1 LSHSRISRETDT
13 LWDVASVGTDDAIC
27 KCHTAAVIRRVE
39 FHVHEATCE
48 QPILM
53 CESNS
58 EAAEVCVCSETRHA
72 VADGTE
78 QITVVSDACIRADGT
93 NGLSFSFGFVG
104 ARMLLLGFFGL
115 ACICGLTVYHC
126 APEMHKTTTIF
137 LLIEC
142 LDAVFDLVSVICA
155 QASHDLNYAD
165 DGGWVSVV
173 LWTSVAF
180 SVAVFVCEA
189 CAHKQIQ
196 EWIPLLLCVHVVTE
210 DFLQT
215 FIYIQVGATHYGA
228 KGHVNFA
235 ICMAMGQTIAF
246 TVVKM
251 WEFLFESVDEETP
264 RPPLVVVA
272 NNPLGGA
279 AAWKS
284 VSVV

>member
-1 LSHSRISRETDT
+1 
-13 LWDVASVGTDDAIC
+13 
-27 KCHTAAVIRRVE
+27 
-39 FHVHEATCE
+39 
-48 QPILM
+48 M
-53 CESNS
+53 CESS
-58 EAAEVCVCSETRHA
+58 AEADEVCVCDQIRHA
-72 VADGTE
+72 VADDTE
-78 QITVVSDACIRADGT
+78 QVSVISDTCIRADGT
-93 NGLSFSFGFVG
+93 NGLSFGFQIVG
-104 ARMLLLGFFGL
+104 ARTLLVVFFGL
-115 ACICGLTVYHC
+115 ACVCGFTVFC
-126 APEMHKTTTIF
+126 CVPEDKIQKTTKMF

-155 QASHDLNYAD
+155 QANSDLIYSD
-165 DGGWVSVV
+165 DGGWVSAV
-173 LWTSVAF
+173 LWTSVIF

-189 CAHKQIQ
+189 CAHNHGTIDIQ
-196 EWIPLLLCVHVVTE
+196 QWIPLLLCVHVVTE

-215 FIYIQVGATHYGA
+215 FIYIQVATTHYGA